1 MLKLRGSKKAK
12 GNPQQNSGWLGPAS
26 CVQAIHVKDKILTTP
41 SKDTVKSLS
50 VFVEKHL
57 GHLVLYAPKILV
69 LGRHQNLPT
78 TDQDNCCPPGCRA
91 QAVGT
96 DMHGITLQR
105 SRPPQYLSAVLQTP
119 IFLRHGLCAWHHTKD
134 INEPFLRWGRSSH
147 GHRSMALW
155 HAPASP
161 YQQSGGFS

>member
-1 MLKLRGSKKAK
+1 M
-12 GNPQQNSGWLGPAS
+12 
-26 CVQAIHVKDKILTTP
+26 KDKILTTP

-69 LGRHQNLPT
+69 LGRHQNLPM

-105 SRPPQYLSAVLQTP
+105 SRPLSISVLSCRP
-119 IFLRHGLCAWHHTKD
+119 PSFYGMAFLAILT
-134 INEPFLRWGRSSH
+134 
-147 GHRSMALW
+147 LW
-155 HAPASP
+155 LPAST
-161 YQQSGGFS
+161 QAHWHRCLRVVMGFAYGVEEMLDVKLILTTEVYFAPWRKRWKK